1 MNCENF
7 FLFIVDEESPED
19 IFELKEELLSMS
31 DDEFRGIFEC
41 PNVIIDHYSEV
52 YDCTHKDIADIEL
65 DVVIDF
71 IEGSVKSCKLH
82 RCRFKNRSTNDI
94 YIDLMD
100 YYNSNKVNRATLKV
114 CHRNITK

>member
-1 MNCENF
+1 MKFF

-41 PNVIIDHYSEV
+41 PNVIINHYSDI
-52 YDCTHKDIADIEL
+52 YNHTYKDIADIEL

-71 IEGSVKSCKLH
+71 IEGLVKSCKLH
-82 RCRFKNRSTNDI
+82 RCRFKNRATNNI
-94 YIDLMD
+94 YIELMD
-100 YYNSNKVNRATLKV
+100 YYNSNEVNGAMLKAYN
-114 CHRNITK
+114 RNITK

>member
-1 MNCENF
+1 MNYENF

-31 DDEFRGIFEC
+31 DDEFHGIFEC

-52 YDCTHKDIADIEL
+52 YNCTYKDIADIEL

-71 IEGSVKSCKLH
+71 IEGLVKSCKLH

-94 YIDLMD
+94 YIELMD
-100 YYNSNKVNRATLKV
+100 YYNSNEVNGATLKV
-114 CHRNITK
+114 CNRNTSK